1 MQEYYLFLTV
11 KSFHKNAKQQW
22 ELCGINLKQFG
33 AVWWFQFAD
42 SQGLDQFCESG
53 TSAQDGLSQATR
65 KVLPPSD

>member
-42 SQGLDQFCESG
+42 SQGLD
-53 TSAQDGLSQATR
+53 
-65 KVLPPSD
+65 